1 MEFINKSIEE
11 AIKDPSDSTN
21 ITKALLGM
29 FDAIQALHEV
39 TKYVHKDIKPDN
51 FRIQD
56 G

>member
-11 AIKDPSDSTN
+11 AIKDPNDSTD